1 MTIRCRAVLLDM
13 DGTLVDSTKAVVAQW
28 ARWAERHGIPLAEVL
43 AISHGVPALDTM
55 RKLAPQAATQ
65 EELDRFM
72 QEEESHEG
80 GAVAVQGALA
90 FVKQLPP
97 ERWAVVTS
105 APRSLALM
113 RVVAAGFPAPRV
125 LISPEDVER
134 GKPHPE
140 PYLAAA
146 ERLRVVPAECFVV
159 EDAPAGIASAH
170 AAGMQVAAIT
180 TTYPRGRFNG
190 DLAIA
195 SFEDLSLTFEDDEM
209 VIRVTS

>member
-1 MTIRCRAVLLDM
+1 MTLRCRAVLLDM
-13 DGTLVDSTKAVVAQW
+13 DGTLVDSTKSVVAQW
-28 ARWAERHGIPLAEVL
+28 ARWAERHHIPLADVL
-43 AISHGVPALDTM
+43 AISHGVPALETM
-55 RKLAPQAATQ
+55 RKLAPHAATQ

-72 QEEESHEG
+72 LEEESHESG
-80 GAVAVQGALA
+80 VVAVQGALE

-105 APRSLALM
+105 APRTLALM
-113 RVVAAGFPAPRV
+113 RVVAAGFPAPRL
-125 LISPEDVER
+125 LISAEDVER
-134 GKPHPE
+134 GKPDPQ

-146 ERLRVVPAECFVV
+146 ELLRIPPAECFVV

-180 TTYPRGRFNG
+180 TTYPRAKFNG

-195 SFEDLSLTFEDDEM
+195 SFDDLKLTIAGEEM
-209 VIRVTS
+209 VISVKS